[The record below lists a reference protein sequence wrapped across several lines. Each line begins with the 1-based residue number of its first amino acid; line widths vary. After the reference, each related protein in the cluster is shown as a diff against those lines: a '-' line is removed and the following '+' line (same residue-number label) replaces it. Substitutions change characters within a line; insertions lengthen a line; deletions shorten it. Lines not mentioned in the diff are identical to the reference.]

1 MSLSTQGFS
10 IELGNLSKSFNNRIL
25 FSEISEHLKAGE
37 KWAILGQNGS
47 GKSTLSLILA
57 GQVLPTTGT
66 CKWKLNETEIKPE
79 QVYAYYAL
87 ASPSLELIEDF
98 TLEEIFKFH
107 FSLKKPLIEAP
118 FETTVALCNFKKEN
132 LVAPLGNF
140 SSGMKQRVKLCLAFF
155 SRVEM
160 LLLDEPLT
168 NLDDKGIKLYQKLVQ
183 EYSSNRLIVVASNR
197 EDEYGFCDKKIW
209 VDQAMQA
216 S

>member
-10 IELGNLSKSFNNRIL
+10 IELDCLSKSFNNRIL
-25 FSEISEHLKAGE
+25 FSDLSEQLKAGE

-66 CKWKLNETEIKPE
+66 CIWKLKGAEIKPE
-79 QVYAYYAL
+79 QVYAHYAL

-98 TLEEIFKFH
+98 TLEEIFRFH
-107 FSLKKPLIEAP
+107 FSLKPSLLTHP
-118 FETTVALCNFKKEN
+118 FETALALCNFKKEN
-132 LVAPLGNF
+132 LVAPVGNF

-155 SRVEM
+155 SRVDM

-168 NLDDKGIKLYQKLVQ
+168 NLDDNGIKLYQKLVQ
-183 EYSSNRLIVVASNR
+183 DYSENRLIVVASNR
-197 EDEYGFCDKKIW
+197 EDEYGFCDKRISVGAK
-209 VDQAMQA
+209 
-216 S
+216 